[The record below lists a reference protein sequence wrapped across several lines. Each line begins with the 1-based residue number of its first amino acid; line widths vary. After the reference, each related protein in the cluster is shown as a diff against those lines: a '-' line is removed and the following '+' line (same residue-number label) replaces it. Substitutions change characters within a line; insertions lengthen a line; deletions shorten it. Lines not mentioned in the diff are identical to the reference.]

1 MGSVCI
7 YRDPAYPFYHVT
19 RCLYQSHAARKHTHK
34 ELAVSLVT
42 GGASLFRFGEQEH
55 RIRAGQLVMIA
66 PGFVHQ
72 CCPEAVEEWSFTM
85 VFIDPGWLEAVGLNE
100 PGRPCF
106 IVRDLESPA
115 FQGLQEQYRALC
127 VPGEPKEEVLLY
139 IMDQAL
145 SDPEPPPLALK
156 TETAADEEALQQVC
170 DHIRGH
176 LAETIPLETL
186 SGLAGLEKYRLIRSF
201 TRRFNTTPHAWQLML
216 RMAEARQR
224 LDAGAPI
231 TDTALAVGFYD
242 QSHFTRLFK
251 ASFGM
256 TPGQYAQQRKGR

>member
-19 RCLYQSHAARKHTHK
+19 RCLHQSHAARKHTHK

-55 RIRAGQLVMIA
+55 RIHQGQLVMIA

-72 CCPEAVEEWSFTM
+72 CCPETVAEWSFSM
-85 VFIDPGWLEAVGLNE
+85 VFVDPGWLETVGLND
-100 PGRPCF
+100 PGHPCF
-106 IVRDLESPA
+106 IVRDLEPA
-115 FQGLQEQYRALC
+115 VYTALQGQYQTLC
-127 VPGEPKEEVLLY
+127 VPGDAKEEALLY
-139 IMDQAL
+139 IIDQAL
-145 SDPEPPPLALK
+145 SDPEPRPLALK
-156 TETAADEEALQQVC
+156 AEAAADEEALQRVC
-170 DHIRGH
+170 DHIREH
-176 LAETIPLETL
+176 LAETTPLDTL
-186 SGLAGLEKYRLIRSF
+186 SRLAGLDKYRLIRSF

-256 TPGQYAQQRKGR
+256 TPGQYAQQLKSR